1 MKRFSFHKNKKS
13 TGLIQKFFDFKTASN
28 KPDKFL
34 VSLLAV
40 LIFFGLIMLSSAST
54 VESFRSHGNSYYFFW
69 HQIYSGFLPGITLL
83 IFFSIFDYRWLEKY
97 TMWFFAAAVVLL
109 LMVFVPG
116 VGQVIGNARS
126 WVKLATI
133 SFQPSEIVKLLVIL
147 FLAGW
152 FAHRGRAMNKDFW
165 NGLIPFGAILGFVS
179 LLIILQPDLGTLVV
193 LATIAIV
200 MYFAAGGK
208 LIHLVGL
215 LGLGLGFVGIMIAR
229 APYRAAR
236 LMVFLHPELD
246 PQGIG
251 YHINQAFLAIGSGG
265 WFGLGFGQ
273 SRQKF
278 AYLPEVMGDS
288 IFAIISEE
296 LGFFVALAVIIAF
309 VLIVWRGLKLL
320 RGIDDDYAHLLII
333 GIVSWFIF
341 QAFYNIGAMIGLLPL
356 TGIPLPF
363 ISYGGTALASTMAA
377 SGILINISRKSKI
390 E

>member
-1 MKRFSFHKNKKS
+1 MKRFRVNKNKKK
-13 TGLIQKFFDFKTASN
+13 LNLVKKIFDFKTLAN
-28 KPDKFL
+28 RPDKFL
-34 VSLLAV
+34 VLLFGI
-40 LIFFGLIMLSSAST
+40 LIVFGLIMLSSAST

-69 HQIYSGFLPGITLL
+69 HQIYSGFLPGLILL
-83 IFFSIFDYRWLEKY
+83 ILFSLLDYTWLEKY
-97 TMWFFAAAVVLL
+97 TMAFFTMAVFLL
-109 LMVFVPG
+109 AIIFIPG
-116 VGQVIGNARS
+116 LGQVIGNARS
-126 WVKLATI
+126 WVKLGVI
-133 SFQPSEIVKLLVIL
+133 SFQPSEIVKLLLIL

-152 FAHRGRAMNKDFW
+152 FSHRGQEMNKDFW
-165 NGLIPFGAILGFVS
+165 NGLIPFGAILGLVS

-193 LATIAIV
+193 LATIAII
-200 MYFAAGGK
+200 MYFAAGGRM
-208 LIHLVGL
+208 IHLFGLVG
-215 LGLGLGFVGIMIAR
+215 LGLGLVGLMVAR

-288 IFAIISEE
+288 IFAVISEE
-296 LGFFVALAVIIAF
+296 LGFIVALAVIMAF
-309 VLIVWRGLKLL
+309 VLIVWRGLKILKVTN
-320 RGIDDDYAHLLII
+320 DDYARLLII

-377 SGILINISRKSKI
+377 SGILINISRKSTI